1 MWYYYPMTNLIDN
14 WSLAF
19 KNNPDWTYAH
29 FQCNQGWNAILGSL
43 FDSIESYLQSLP
55 NDSKVREEFVFE
67 QIKEKFGG
75 LRVYVSGAD
84 DHLYTLITETED
96 KADSICELC
105 GEDGSIA
112 KKGHYWRT
120 VCTGCRTKHEYA
132 CIEPRL

>member
-1 MWYYYPMTNLIDN
+1 
-14 WSLAF
+14 
-19 KNNPDWTYAH
+19 
-29 FQCNQGWNAILGSL
+29 L
-43 FDSIESYLQSLP
+43 FDSIEAYLQSLP

-84 DHLYTLITETED
+84 DHLYTLIIETEN

-105 GEDGSIA
+105 GEDGNIA

-120 VCTGCRTKHEYA
+120 VCTGCQTKHEYV